1 VSAARPTAAWAVAS
15 GATLSV
21 ALWAGRAGAT
31 GEVGRVVTDTSSGN
45 YRIAAQTDASRF
57 SLASA
62 SGFRFTSAVRAD
74 WSPRPGL
81 ALRLRVPYHFMA
93 LDDGARFDGWG
104 DAELRIKTRIFGIGD
119 YVLVQAGVIQTLPTG
134 SKQDRLGNGAMVLT
148 PFVTAGRRFGETII
162 YAYVSDAVT
171 LRRDNALAYEDITDP
186 STDHEARSA
195 IGAMLAIKQ
204 RVQANVSMS
213 AITILGGRDVG
224 QTFVHGGPIV
234 GVLLTDA
241 ARLVLGGQVPV
252 AGERRFDWRT
262 TADVYF
268 SF

>member
-1 VSAARPTAAWAVAS
+1 MKAARRTGACAAA
-15 GATLSV
+15 LCV
-21 ALWAGRAGAT
+21 ALYGRDAGAT
-31 GEVGRVVTDTSSGN
+31 GEVGRVVTDTAAGN
-45 YRIAAQTDASRF
+45 YRVAAQTDASRF
-57 SLASA
+57 SLSNAG
-62 SGFRFTSAVRAD
+62 GFRFTTALRAD

-81 ALRLRVPYHFMA
+81 ALRVRVPYHFMS

-104 DAELRIKTRIFGIGD
+104 DAELRIKTRIFGISD
-119 YVLVQAGVIQTLPTG
+119 YVLVQAGVIETLPTG
-134 SKQDRLGNGAMVLT
+134 SKRDRLGNGAMVLT
-148 PFVTAGRRFGETII
+148 PFVTAGRRFGETIL
-162 YAYVSDAVT
+162 YAYVSDAIA
-171 LRRDNALAYEDITDP
+171 LRRENALAYEDLTDP

-195 IGAMLAIKQ
+195 VGAMLAIKQ

-234 GVLLTDA
+234 GVLLSED

-252 AGERRFDWRT
+252 AGDRRFDWRT
-262 TADVYF
+262 TADLYF